1 METDFVAEKPEDR
14 AVVSLST
21 AGSSDLPTM
30 FKGWFAEYAEL
41 TSIPKNARPSVE
53 EACVSQLRKV
63 SADSET
69 GSSEL
74 GVSND

>member
-1 METDFVAEKPEDR
+1 
-14 AVVSLST
+14 
-21 AGSSDLPTM
+21 M